1 MWLEASN
8 HSCHI
13 WQLCDRPL
21 YSRSF
26 YNVLKFK
33 PTRVLNY
40 TLFSP
45 SFAFL
50 FVRITVYLPLVSIL
64 PTEVKLNY
72 IYMSCLPGG
81 PGTWFSERTLKK
93 KKKIN
98 GSKRLFLYRTEAQG
112 NRDHPVNPENPQR
125 VYIQPKVRV
134 PCIGWPTIHLLGSK
148 DFPGCGTFIA
158 KTYTG
163 NPGWLPALNNL
174 NLRQNEGCR
183 VEP

>member
-50 FVRITVYLPLVSIL
+50 FVHITVYLPLVSIL

-93 KKKIN
+93 KNLMVQRDCSYIGQRPREIEIIQSTLKILSMYTSN
-98 GSKRLFLYRTEAQG
+98 LK
-112 NRDHPVNPENPQR
+112 
-125 VYIQPKVRV
+125 
-134 PCIGWPTIHLLGSK
+134 LG
-148 DFPGCGTFIA
+148 
-158 KTYTG
+158 YH
-163 NPGWLPALNNL
+163 
-174 NLRQNEGCR
+174 
-183 VEP
+183 V